1 MTGRGA
7 ERYLDAL
14 GYGLEK
20 RGMPADRRAAT
31 VADLAAYLQETGA
44 AAEEEF
50 GPVDEFAAQLAGDEG
65 VSGAAAPPAG
75 AEEWRWSAGAASD
88 ERLLNEY
95 GEQGWEL
102 HRVDPLGRFI
112 SRRDAEQPQRWEYR
126 RELVLGDRPQLEARL
141 APDGWE
147 VCGVWATY
155 AYFKRPRAASEG
167 PAARLAEVPPAPGR
181 RFFVTWRLFATVAV
195 VVVVL
200 AGLGVYEGFAEDD
213 AGEGL
218 TRAAGAAVGGLV
230 GGLGMLGLFAA
241 YAAWQNRRRP
251 PES

>member
-1 MTGRGA
+1 MTGGRGT

-14 GYGLEK
+14 GDGLEE
-20 RGMPADRRAAT
+20 RGMPAERRAAT
-31 VADLAAYLQETGA
+31 VADLTAYLEETGA
-44 AAEEEF
+44 EPEEEF
-50 GPVDEFAAQLAGDEG
+50 GPVDEFAAQLAGEG
-65 VSGAAAPPAG
+65 DAAAGPPAG
-75 AEEWRWSAGAASD
+75 AEEWRWSAGASAD

-126 RELVLGDRPQLEARL
+126 RELVLGDRPQLAARL

-147 VCGVWATY
+147 GCGVWATY

-167 PAARLAEVPPAPGR
+167 PAAQLAAVPPAPGR
-181 RFFVTWRLFATVAV
+181 KYFVTWRLYAAV
-195 VVVVL
+195 GVIAALVL
-200 AGLGVYEGFAEDD
+200 ALGLYEGLSEGD

-218 TRAAGAAVGGLV
+218 AGAAGAAVGGLV
-230 GGLGMLGLFAA
+230 GAVSVLGLFVA